1 MDLMYYTLFNL
12 MTKLIL
18 SCLLCYQ
25 QVINED
31 GTEEE
36 VYICKEKRRRIVTWD
51 ETDHPY
57 SQETD
62 KSGSRA
68 KSYTDPN
75 LPRPGGSTTRGSRHT
90 TGVYATTA
98 AYEVLPPLF
107 IFDTDAEKVDNYK
120 VKCSWG
126 EGLPV
131 ISGKFGLEDELEF
144 PSFISV
150 TKNGSMNDSL
160 FCEYILDC
168 ILCLY
173 PNITQEWVFDEKGGI
188 ISGPVLI
195 KTDAGPGRLCANFA
209 NVEFRQKLERI
220 GCHIILSLPNA
231 TSVSA
236 EMDDLYR
243 EYKGCCRQK
252 TQEVF
257 QKKVFDR
264 MMKIRENA
272 YIVDPKKKHVVKPVS
287 LNPSDL
293 SRMINGEEG
302 DNIKDRPFTKT
313 FNLDSIK
320 KSWDNIGFVPFTRKC
335 LENKKVRH
343 EVDETVSNKNSNNVE
358 ELQQKYNAIK
368 ERLKEEGF
376 NNECFDIIVP
386 KAFKMKR
393 LKEKKDRIKLLIEK
407 GATFSTSGLFI
418 HTGNMV
424 ITADE
429 LTSAQKQH
437 LDSVEQKKSDILDKK
452 TAAMLEVKINAESG
466 AKKS

>member
-1 MDLMYYTLFNL
+1 M
-12 MTKLIL
+12 
-18 SCLLCYQ
+18 
-25 QVINED
+25 
-31 GTEEE
+31 
-36 VYICKEKRRRIVTWD
+36 
-51 ETDHPY
+51 
-57 SQETD
+57 
-62 KSGSRA
+62 
-68 KSYTDPN
+68 
-75 LPRPGGSTTRGSRHT
+75 
-90 TGVYATTA
+90 
-98 AYEVLPPLF
+98 
-107 IFDTDAEKVDNYK
+107 
-120 VKCSWG
+120 KCSWG
-126 EGLPV
+126 EGLP
-131 ISGKFGLEDELEF
+131 IITGKFGLKDKLEF

-160 FCEYILDC
+160 FCKYIFDC

-173 PNITQEWVFDEKGGI
+173 PNITPEWVYHENGDI

-209 NVEFRQKLERI
+209 NIEFRQKLERM

-252 TQEVF
+252 TQIVF

-264 MMKIRENA
+264 MMMIRDNSNIE
-272 YIVDPKKKHVVKPVS
+272 DPTKKHVIKPVT

-293 SRMINGEEG
+293 SMMINGEEV
-302 DNIKDRPFTKT
+302 DDVKDRPFLKT
-313 FNLDSIK
+313 FNLERIK
-320 KSWDNIGFVPFTRKC
+320 KSWENIGFVPFTRKC
-335 LENKKVRH
+335 LDNKKVRH
-343 EVDETVSNKNSNNVE
+343 EIDESVPNNHSNNVE

-368 ERLKEEGF
+368 VKLHEEGF

-393 LKEKKDRIKLLIEK
+393 LKENKDRIKMLIEK

-437 LDSVEQKKSDILDKK
+437 LDLVEQKKSDVIDKK
-452 TAAMLEVKINAESG
+452 NAAMLEVKINAVAL
-466 AKKS
+466 AKKADHLGNDKLLLKDWKIILKYVLHITDDVATMSSFLTKKSVKDKLENVQWKQFFIEPKKTLVDITIDKSCNGINDDNMMLTNNIETDNV